1 MPTQNRK
8 RSQQIPL
15 LLLGAA
21 TLVASGC
28 QNLNPIP
35 DRSTTFNTE
44 EECTAYWGSGE
55 CSLITV
61 RGVQQDLPEGT
72 YWAYSSATSMGTQ
85 AELERE
91 GSTSIGQSLLTGVV
105 RGIAQIF
112 THVLRGGFGHSHSHF
127 GGTHT

>member
-28 QNLNPIP
+28 QHLDPIS
-35 DRSTTFNTE
+35 DRPESFNTE

-55 CSLITV
+55 CSLTSFPADQPDIPA
-61 RGVQQDLPEGT
+61 RT
-72 YWAYSSATSMGTQ
+72 YWVYNSAPSLGTQ
-85 AELERE
+85 AELETE
-91 GSTSIGQSLLTGVV
+91 ESTSIDGSLLMRVV
-105 RGIAQIF
+105 GEMAKAFI
-112 THVLRGGFGHSHSHF
+112 HVVRGGFGHSHSHF